1 MFVARWE
8 WDGSAGAAWFSDHRI
23 PRSRDHPILG
33 RGIKV
38 KSEIM
43 VPLVLLRITLV
54 ILLVALNAF
63 FVAAEFAMVSLRDTR
78 IQQLIEQR
86 RIGAR
91 TVQKIQQRLDEFL
104 PAVQFGVT
112 LASLGLGWVGE
123 GTLAAVFLPAMSH
136 VPFGRLYA
144 HGFAATIAFIVITYM
159 HVLLGEIVPK
169 SLALHRAERLAL
181 AVAGPMDFF
190 MTLARPFLVI
200 MNKSAR
206 LVLRGFGSRL
216 MREGGV
222 HSPEELKLI
231 VTASR
236 RVGLLPEAQEEMI
249 HNALELGDLAV
260 REIMVPRHSIFS
272 LPADMP
278 LEDAMA
284 RVVEEQHSRVPV
296 YDPEKGQEN
305 IIGLLYSK
313 DLSRMMH
320 MRLAAGISFAAS
332 PTRLRVRNI
341 MREVLFVP
349 EAKPVADLL
358 VEFQTRKRH
367 LAIVV
372 DEFGSTS
379 GLVTVEDVLEQL
391 VGELEDEFDV
401 AQRPVVP
408 LASGATVVLDGGVN
422 VRDLEVQYEI
432 ELPRDQGFETLAGFV
447 MAQLGKIPKGGES
460 FEYQARRYTV
470 LQMEGRRIARV
481 KIESVLPSAQ
491 SRSAS

>member
-1 MFVARWE
+1 MVEAHQSWKALRCE
-8 WDGSAGAAWFSDHRI
+8 NA
-23 PRSRDHPILG
+23 
-33 RGIKV
+33 V
-38 KSEIM
+38 KFEPM
-43 VPLVLLRITLV
+43 VPLVLLRIIV
-54 ILLVALNAF
+54 VVLLVAANAF

-91 TVQKIQQRLDEFL
+91 TVQKIQRHLDEFL

-123 GTLAAVFLPAMSH
+123 GTLAAILQPWMVNIPW
-136 VPFGRLYA
+136 GRVYA
-144 HGFAATIAFIVITYM
+144 HGFAATAAFILITYM

-169 SLALHRAERLAL
+169 SLALQRGERVAL

-190 MTLARPFLVI
+190 MTLSRPFLI
-200 MNKSAR
+200 LMNKSAN
-206 LVLRGFGSRL
+206 LVLRGFGSRV

-236 RVGLLPEAQEEMI
+236 RVGLLPESQEDMI
-249 HNALELGDLAV
+249 HNALELANLAV
-260 REIMVPRHSIFS
+260 REIMVPRHNIFS

-296 YDPEKGQEN
+296 YDPEKGKEN

-313 DLSRMMH
+313 DLSRLMQ
-320 MRLAAGISFAAS
+320 MRLAAGVSFPENAA
-332 PTRLRVRNI
+332 RLRVRNI

-358 VEFQTRKRH
+358 VEFQKRKRH

-391 VGELEDEFDV
+391 VGEMEDEFDV
-401 AQRPVVP
+401 AQLPAVP
-408 LASGATVVLDGGVN
+408 LTSGSVVLDGSAN
-422 VRDLEVQYEI
+422 IRDLEVQYEI

-447 MAQLGKIPKGGES
+447 MARLGKIPKGGES
-460 FEYQARRYTV
+460 LEYQGRRYTV

-481 KIESVLPSAQ
+481 KIESGVPSSQ
-491 SRSAS
+491 SKSAD

>member
-1 MFVARWE
+1 
-8 WDGSAGAAWFSDHRI
+8 
-23 PRSRDHPILG
+23 
-33 RGIKV
+33 
-38 KSEIM
+38 M
-43 VPLVLLRITLV
+43 VPLVLLRIILV
-54 ILLVALNAF
+54 VLLVAANAF

-78 IQQLIEQR
+78 VQQLIEQR

-91 TVQKIQQRLDEFL
+91 TVQKIQRHLDEFL
-104 PAVQFGVT
+104 PAVQLGVT
-112 LASLGLGWVGE
+112 LTSLGLGWVGE
-123 GTLAAVFLPAMSH
+123 GTLATIFQPWMSRI
-136 VPFGRLYA
+136 PFGQIYA
-144 HGFAATIAFIVITYM
+144 HGFAATLAFIAITYM

-169 SLALHRAERLAL
+169 SLALQRAERVAL

-190 MTLARPFLVI
+190 MTITRPFLLL
-200 MNKSAR
+200 MNKSAK
-206 LVLRGFGSRL
+206 LVLRGFGSRV

-236 RVGLLPEAQEEMI
+236 RVGLLPESQEEMI
-249 HNALELGDLAV
+249 HHALDLNNLAV
-260 REIMVPRHSIFS
+260 REIMVPRHNIFS

-296 YDPEKGQEN
+296 YDPEKGKEN

-313 DLSRMMH
+313 DLSRIMH
-320 MRLAAGISFAAS
+320 MRLTAGVSFPDNTAR
-332 PTRLRVRNI
+332 PTVRNI

-401 AQRPVVP
+401 AQLPAVP
-408 LASGATVVLDGGVN
+408 LTSGSVVLDGSAN

-447 MAQLGKIPKGGES
+447 MARLGRIPQGGES
-460 FEYQARRYTV
+460 FEYQGRRYSV
-470 LQMEGRRIARV
+470 MQMEGHRISRI
-481 KIESVLPSAQ
+481 KIESTAQ
-491 SRSAS
+491 PTHARSAS

>member
-1 MFVARWE
+1 
-8 WDGSAGAAWFSDHRI
+8 
-23 PRSRDHPILG
+23 
-33 RGIKV
+33 
-38 KSEIM
+38 M
-43 VPLVLLRITLV
+43 VPLVLLRVIVV
-54 ILLVALNAF
+54 ILLVAANAF

-123 GTLAAVFLPAMSH
+123 GTLAAIFLPWMSS

-144 HGFAATIAFIVITYM
+144 HGLAATIAFIVITYM

-169 SLALHRAERLAL
+169 SLALQRAERVAL
-181 AVAGPMDFF
+181 AVAGPMDLF
-190 MTLARPFLVI
+190 MALARPFLLV
-200 MNKSAR
+200 MNKSAN

-236 RVGLLPEAQEEMI
+236 RVGLLPESQEEMI
-249 HNALELGDLAV
+249 HNALELGNLAV
-260 REIMVPRHSIFS
+260 REIMVPRHRIFS

-296 YDPEKGQEN
+296 YDPEKGKEN

-313 DLSRMMH
+313 DLSRMMQ
-320 MRLAAGISFAAS
+320 MRLAAGISFAGN
-332 PTRLRVRNI
+332 PTHLQVRNI

-358 VEFQTRKRH
+358 VEFQKRKRH

-401 AQRPVVP
+401 AQRPVGP
-408 LASGATVVLDGGVN
+408 LTSGTPVVLEGSAN
-422 VRDLEVQYEI
+422 IRDLEVQYEI

-470 LQMEGRRIARV
+470 LQMEGHRIARV
-481 KIESVLPSAQ
+481 KIESVVASAQ
-491 SRSAS
+491 TRSAS

>member
-1 MFVARWE
+1 
-8 WDGSAGAAWFSDHRI
+8 
-23 PRSRDHPILG
+23 
-33 RGIKV
+33 
-38 KSEIM
+38 M

-54 ILLVALNAF
+54 VLLVAANAF

-112 LASLGLGWVGE
+112 LASLGLGWLGE
-123 GTLAAVFLPAMSH
+123 GTLAAIFQPWMSH

-144 HGFAATIAFIVITYM
+144 HGFAAGVAFLVITYM

-169 SLALHRAERLAL
+169 SLALQRAERVAL

-190 MTLARPFLVI
+190 MALARPFLVV
-200 MNKSAR
+200 MNRSAN

-236 RVGLLPEAQEEMI
+236 RVGLLPEEQEEMI
-249 HNALELGDLAV
+249 HNALEMGNLAV
-260 REIMVPRHSIFS
+260 REIMVPRHKIFS

-296 YDPEKGQEN
+296 YDPEKGKEN

-320 MRLAAGISFAAS
+320 MRLAAGISFAES

-349 EAKPVADLL
+349 EAKPLADLL

-372 DEFGSTS
+372 DEFGSIS
-379 GLVTVEDVLEQL
+379 GLVSVEDVLEQL

-401 AQRPVVP
+401 AQRPAVP
-408 LASGATVVLDGGVN
+408 LVSGAEVVVDGN
-422 VRDLEVQYEI
+422 VSIRDLEVQYEI

-447 MAQLGKIPKGGES
+447 MAQLGRIPQGGES
-460 FEYQARRYTV
+460 FGYQARSYTV
-470 LQMEGRRIARV
+470 LQMEGHRIARV
-481 KIESVLPSAQ
+481 KIESDVPSAQ

>member
-1 MFVARWE
+1 
-8 WDGSAGAAWFSDHRI
+8 
-23 PRSRDHPILG
+23 
-33 RGIKV
+33 
-38 KSEIM
+38 M
-43 VPLVLLRITLV
+43 VPLLLLRIILV
-54 ILLVALNAF
+54 VLLVAANAF

-78 IQQLIEQR
+78 VQQLIEQR

-112 LASLGLGWVGE
+112 LASLGLGWIGE
-123 GTLAAVFLPAMSH
+123 STLAVIFIPWVSNAPYA
-136 VPFGRLYA
+136 RIYA
-144 HGFAATIAFIVITYM
+144 HGFAAALAFILITYM

-169 SLALHRAERLAL
+169 SLALQRAERVAL
-181 AVAGPMDFF
+181 GVAGPMDFF
-190 MTLARPFLVI
+190 MTLARPFLVV
-200 MNKSAR
+200 MNKSAN

-236 RVGLLPEAQEEMI
+236 RVGLLPESQEEMI
-249 HNALELGDLAV
+249 HNALELDNLVV
-260 REIMVPRHSIFS
+260 REIMVPRHNIFS
-272 LPADMP
+272 LPADMS

-296 YDPEKGQEN
+296 YDPEKGKEN

-320 MRLAAGISFAAS
+320 I
-332 PTRLRVRNI
+332 RLRASAVFPGSSSRIKVRNI

-349 EAKPVADLL
+349 EAKPVTDLL
-358 VEFQTRKRH
+358 MEFQSRKRH

-401 AQRPVVP
+401 AQPPVVP
-408 LASGATVVLDGGVN
+408 LTSGAGIVLDGAAN
-422 VRDLEVQYEI
+422 IHDLEVQYEI
-432 ELPRDQGFETLAGFV
+432 ELPRDLGFETLAGFV
-447 MAQLGKIPKGGES
+447 LAQLGKIPKGGES
-460 FEYQARRYTV
+460 FEHEGRRYTV
-470 LQMEGRRIARV
+470 LQMEGHRIAQVR
-481 KIESVLPSAQ
+481 IENVAPSSQ
-491 SRSAS
+491 TRSAS